1 MKILLLRRLGVSLP
15 TLLLVSMMVFG
26 LQKLL
31 PGDPALALAL
41 AGEERNPE
49 VVEYLRQKYRFN
61 DPVPVQY
68 AAWLQNLA
76 HGDFGT
82 SVRTRLPIG
91 TMLVE
96 KLPVTIE
103 LAILSMLVALLLG
116 LPIGIF
122 AALRRGTPF
131 DYGASLFGLAGLSI
145 PHFWL
150 GIMLILVFSVNL
162 G

>member
-1 MKILLLRRLGVSLP
+1 MKTLVLRRLAVSLP

-31 PGDPALALAL
+31 PGDPALTL
-41 AGEERNPE
+41 AGEEHNPE

-61 DPVPVQY
+61 DPIPVQY
-68 AAWLQNLA
+68 AIWLKSVIQ
-76 HGDFGT
+76 GDFGT

-91 TMLVE
+91 KMLVE

-103 LAILSMLVALLLG
+103 LATLSMLVALVIG

-122 AALRRGTPF
+122 AALWRGTPL
-131 DYGASLFGLAGLSI
+131 DYGAS
-145 PHFWL
+145 
-150 GIMLILVFSVNL
+150 
-162 G
+162 